1 MIMLTIKE
9 ILAVK
14 PQFILSYDK
23 DDNLLHYTE
32 SAIIGV
38 DSEHLGELTIQY
50 YSMIDHACL
59 SFTIE
64 CLVSVT
70 DGLVVIE
77 QMNTNP
83 DFQGVYASN
92 IKELNQ
98 MGDETVYIW
107 AHDTGSELHT
117 VLLELI
123 ENQPIYDA
131 PEHYTTESY

>member
-1 MIMLTIKE
+1 MLTINE
-9 ILAVK
+9 ILAVR
-14 PQFILSYDK
+14 PQFILSYDE

-32 SAIIGV
+32 SAIVGV

-50 YSMIDHACL
+50 YSMLDHACL

-77 QMNTNP
+77 QMDTNP

-92 IKELNQ
+92 IKELTQ
-98 MGDETVYIW
+98 MNDDTVYIW
-107 AHDTGSELHT
+107 SHDTDESLHNQLKEL
-117 VLLELI
+117 L

-131 PEHYTTESY
+131 PNNFTIEAY

>member
-1 MIMLTIKE
+1 MLSINE

-32 SAIIGV
+32 SAIIGA

-50 YSMIDHACL
+50 YSMLDHACL

-70 DGLVVIE
+70 DELVVIE
-77 QMNTNP
+77 QMDTNP
-83 DFQGVYASN
+83 DFQGVYANN
-92 IKELNQ
+92 IKELIRMN
-98 MGDETVYIW
+98 DDTVYIW
-107 AHDTGSELHT
+107 AHDTDSELHS
-117 VLLELI
+117 VLLDLI

-131 PEHYTTESY
+131 PNNFIIEAY

>member
-1 MIMLTIKE
+1 MLSINE

-50 YSMIDHACL
+50 YSMLDHACL

-77 QMNTNP
+77 QMDTNP

-92 IKELNQ
+92 IKELMH

-107 AHDTGSELHT
+107 SHDIDETLHT
-117 VLLELI
+117 QLKDLI

-131 PEHYTTESY
+131 PNNFIIEAY

>member
-1 MIMLTIKE
+1 MLTINE

-50 YSMIDHACL
+50 YSMIDQACL

-70 DGLVVIE
+70 DGIVVIE
-77 QMNTNP
+77 QMDTNP
-83 DFQGVYASN
+83 DFQGVYANN
-92 IKELNQ
+92 IKELMQ

-107 AHDTGSELHT
+107 SHDIDESLHNQ
-117 VLLELI
+117 LKELI

-131 PEHYTTESY
+131 PNNFIIEVY

>member
-1 MIMLTIKE
+1 MLTIKQ

-23 DDNLLHYTE
+23 DDNLLHHTE

-38 DSEHLGELTIQY
+38 DSEHLGELIIQY
-50 YSMIDHACL
+50 YSMIDNACL

-77 QMNTNP
+77 QMDTNP

-92 IKELNQ
+92 IKELMQ
-98 MGDETVYIW
+98 MNDNTVYIW
-107 AHDTGSELHT
+107 SHDTDETLHNQ
-117 VLLELI
+117 LKDLI
-123 ENQPIYDA
+123 ESQPIYDA
-131 PEHYTTESY
+131 PNNFIIEAY